1 MDIPSTS
8 LRIFLLGRF
17 EVTRG
22 ERILQASAWTRRK
35 AAALLQRLALERRLL
50 KEQAIEFLWPEVDP
64 GSGANNLYRTLHT
77 LRQTLDTALG
87 PGTAEAAL
95 VFQDGVFT
103 LMDAVWVDVTA
114 FHSLVQA
121 GDPASLAAALRL
133 YTGDLLPDDRY
144 AEWSFG
150 PRDTLRHG
158 QREARLT
165 LAAQAREAHE
175 YSKAVSFLPS
185 LLVQDPADE
194 LVHRELMHLYALA
207 GRRHEALRQYQACVE
222 ALAAEVAV
230 SPDAQTTALYTALIH
245 GEIPSPPAPILP
257 TWMTPS
263 QTVLEIEGDTP
274 LVGRQSELETLQA
287 CLRSAWRRRGQVFL
301 LAGDSGVGKTR
312 LALELLREAAASGM
326 ITLYGTAYEQ
336 EGQLPYQPF
345 IEAFDR
351 YLTERQQALD
361 ENPITHFKRLGSS
374 DPQQEHWALF
384 KATATFLTT
393 LATHSP
399 VILLLDDLHATD
411 DTSLQLFHY
420 LARQSRAAPVI
431 LLATYRTDIATSVVT
446 PLSTLLNA
454 LYREHLSETLHLT
467 PLSERAVASLVAHL
481 LGNEASPALLQA
493 VSEITEGN
501 PFFVQE
507 ITRMLLKSCQ
517 VEERAGQWHFRAE
530 EELDVPTG
538 LGELLRE
545 RVMHLGPSVDSTL
558 KTAAV
563 VGREFRFDVLRWA
576 VMLSD
581 GELLD
586 ALDAALVGHLL
597 EETMDGYRFHHPLIR
612 RVLYDALSQARRG
625 RLHACTAEAIEAA
638 YARGPEGL
646 TPHVEALAFHYELS
660 DHRDRALDYLMQ
672 AGQKAAS
679 IYAFEVAIGYFE
691 RTLAL
696 MDELNVADP
705 ARRWML
711 LESLGWWGIIL
722 ADTPRA
728 VGRFEQALTLPP
740 GKDWQ
745 PVGRD
750 QARLHRGAVMALIT
764 AGKAVEAEAHLRT
777 ALAEVNE
784 HEEAAEYAHVLYNV
798 AQFHWHQGEFREA
811 FESAEKSL
819 AIAERQSDPSAIARA
834 FEMLALACHSLGEWQ
849 QGLSFEKQRSLLTG
863 PALDVTE
870 AFDVHL

>member
-1 MDIPSTS
+1 MDIPSS
-8 LRIFLLGRF
+8 SIRIFLLGRF

-64 GSGANNLYRTLHT
+64 SPGANNLYRTLHT

-87 PGTAEAAL
+87 PGTAEATL

-114 FHSLVQA
+114 FNSLVQA
-121 GDPASLAAALRL
+121 GDPASLTAALRL
-133 YTGDLLPDDRY
+133 YSGDLLPDDRY
-144 AEWSFG
+144 AEWTFG
-150 PRDTLRHG
+150 PRDTLRRQQHK
-158 QREARLT
+158 ARLT
-165 LAAQAREAHE
+165 LAAQARDARE
-175 YSKAVSFLPS
+175 YTRAISFLTP
-185 LLVQDPADE
+185 LLAQDPADE
-194 LVHRELMHLYALA
+194 LVHRELMHIYALA
-207 GRRHEALRQYQACVE
+207 GRRHEALRQYQACVD
-222 ALAAEVAV
+222 ALIAELEVP
-230 SPDAQTTALYTALIH
+230 PDAQTTALYSSIIH
-245 GEIPSPPAPILP
+245 GEIISPPASILQ

-263 QTVLEIEGDTP
+263 QTVSEIEGDTP

-287 CLRSAWRRRGQVFL
+287 WLRSAWRRRGQVLF
-301 LAGDSGVGKTR
+301 LAGDSGIGKTR

-326 ITLYGTAYEQ
+326 IPLQSTAYEQ

-351 YLTERQQALD
+351 YLIEHQHALD

-384 KATATFLTT
+384 KATATFLTD

-399 VILLLDDLHATD
+399 VILLVDDLHATD

-420 LARQSRAAPVI
+420 LARQTRAAPVI
-431 LLATYRTDIATSVVT
+431 LLATYRTDIVTSVVT
-446 PLSTLLNA
+446 PFSTLLNA

-467 PLSERAVASLVAHL
+467 PLSERALASIVACL
-481 LGNEASPALLQA
+481 LGNEASPALLEA

-507 ITRMLLKSCQ
+507 ITLMLLKSGQ
-517 VEERAGQWHFRAE
+517 VEEREGQWHLRAE

-545 RVMHLGPSVDSTL
+545 RVMRLGPSVDSTL
-558 KTAAV
+558 KAAAV
-563 VGREFRFDVLRWA
+563 VGREFRFDVLRRV

-586 ALDAALVGHLL
+586 ALDVALVGHLL
-597 EETMDGYRFHHPLIR
+597 EETAGGYRFHHPLIR
-612 RVLYDALSQARRG
+612 RVLYDALSRARRG

-691 RTLAL
+691 RALAL
-696 MDELNVADP
+696 MDELAVTDS

-722 ADTPRA
+722 ADTPHA

-745 PVGRD
+745 PAGRD
-750 QARLHRGAVMALIT
+750 RARLHRGAVMALIT

-784 HEEAAEYAHVLYNV
+784 HGEAAEYAHVLYNV

-811 FESAEKSL
+811 FDAAEKSL
-819 AIAERQSDPSAIARA
+819 AVAERLNDPSAIARA